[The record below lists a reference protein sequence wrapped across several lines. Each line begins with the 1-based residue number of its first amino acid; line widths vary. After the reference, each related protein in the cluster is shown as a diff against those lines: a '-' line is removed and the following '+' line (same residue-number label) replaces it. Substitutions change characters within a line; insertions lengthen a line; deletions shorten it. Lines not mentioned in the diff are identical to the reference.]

1 MGRVAGGIMEYIQIL
16 GGKSG
21 GTGSF
26 YLSQDTG
33 LVIIVAAAVVL
44 LVMMVVMG
52 RGK

>member
-1 MGRVAGGIMEYIQIL
+1 MEYIQIL

-26 YLSQDTG
+26 YISQETG
-33 LVIIVAAAVVL
+33 LMFVVAAVAVVL
-44 LVMMVVMG
+44 VAMFLMG